1 MKISR
6 SMKSRCALALAALLA
21 LPCLDLRTARAAGP
35 VIQEQECRLT
45 VSVDSQMLGEDARL
59 DDFEEMNISVELYKV
74 ADVDISG
81 VFHSTETF
89 SDIDFNVGMDP
100 ETNADTWSILA
111 EKAMEKL
118 EASQEIPVAQGEIA
132 GGVAAVIE
140 GFDAGMYL
148 VAPQE
153 AWNSDDSVKY
163 VFSPYLVAF
172 PVSDYTLTGSG
183 SDEWQYEREIF
194 LKGEAELQAGKLTIY
209 KTLQN
214 YNTTLGKMTC
224 VFQIEGKNAAGETV
238 YSNVTGITL
247 GSADTQFVTIGN
259 IPAGLE
265 VTVTEIYAGASYEVV
280 GENIQSTT
288 VISDA
293 GVEKGKD
300 QASVSFNNQYN
311 GGNRGGYG
319 VTNEFTISEGGE
331 WEWTAPT
338 SSNTPPAN

>member
-6 SMKSRCALALAALLA
+6 SMKSGCALALAALLA
-21 LPCLDLRTARAAGP
+21 LPCLDLRPARAAGP
-35 VIQEQECRLT
+35 IIQEQECKLT
-45 VSVDSQMLGEDARL
+45 VSVDSEMLGEDARL
-59 DDFEEMNISVELYKV
+59 DDFGEMDISVDLYKV

-81 VFHSTETF
+81 VFHSTGIF

-100 ETNADTWSILA
+100 ETNADTWSTLA
-111 EKAMEKL
+111 EKTVEKL
-118 EASQEIPVAQGEIA
+118 EASQEIPVAQEKIA
-132 GGVAAVIE
+132 GGAAAVIE
-140 GFDAGMYL
+140 GLGVGMYL

-153 AWNSDDSVKY
+153 AWSPDDSVKY
-163 VFSPYLVAF
+163 VFTPYLVSL

-194 LKGEAELQAGKLTIY
+194 LKGEAELQDGKLTIY

-214 YNTTLGKMTC
+214 YNATLGKMTC

-238 YSNVTGITL
+238 YSNVASITL
-247 GSADTQFVTIGN
+247 DGADTQSVTIGN

-265 VTVTEIYAGASYEVV
+265 VTVTEVYAGASYEVV

-288 VISDA
+288 IVSDA

-300 QASVSFNNQYN
+300 QASVSFNNQYS

-331 WEWTAPT
+331 WEWTDPT